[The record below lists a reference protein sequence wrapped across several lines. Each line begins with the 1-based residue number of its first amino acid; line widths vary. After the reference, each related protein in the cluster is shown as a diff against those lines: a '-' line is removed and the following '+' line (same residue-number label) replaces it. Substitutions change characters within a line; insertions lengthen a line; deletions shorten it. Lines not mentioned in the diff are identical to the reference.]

1 MSEITHIDYES
12 QSMSH
17 KISSSEIHLFKTVPL
32 YFRSLLTVYNLG
44 WVIYLDYLSRFS
56 MGLSDFI
63 FNCFIQTAQITFLP
77 RFTGIFTLVLPQ
89 ILFSLVLFRNLNKGD
104 PSSWRTRFQI

>member
-1 MSEITHIDYES
+1 MSEIIHIDHES

-44 WVIYLDYLSRFS
+44 
-56 MGLSDFI
+56 
-63 FNCFIQTAQITFLP
+63 
-77 RFTGIFTLVLPQ
+77 
-89 ILFSLVLFRNLNKGD
+89 
-104 PSSWRTRFQI
+104 